1 MTISLR
7 SLVVLTMVLTGLP
20 ALAASEK
27 RIDRSELP
35 AAVQKAVDVAKQG
48 ATVRGFSQ
56 ETDGKET
63 FYEVELVANGRHKDI
78 LMDRDGQVVEVEQEL
93 PVESLPATVQQ
104 RVRAETGD
112 SQIDSVEALTKRG
125 KLAGYEVHVTK
136 DGARTEIQLD
146 PEGQRLKR

>member
-1 MTISLR
+1 
-7 SLVVLTMVLTGLP
+7 
-20 ALAASEK
+20 
-27 RIDRSELP
+27 LP